1 MKRNLLLFVSLFC
14 FLIIA
19 QSKNLSGNWK
29 EVSRTDADGNPVNF
43 KDTISISFLEGNEYT
58 WVSRGKNS
66 NRGTYK
72 TVDGL
77 LDMGARIFT
86 IVENKSRSLILTD
99 GSATYKFVPYTK
111 TTSQNSFAERAPEPV
126 NSFADI
132 MGKWKVFKR
141 TSDQPLKQIDYSTLL
156 QSVVIQNTSE
166 SVGYITSS
174 ASPHEKDGWKITDL
188 NMGTLYA
195 DGKSQRLFEISKR
208 GEELILKEGGI
219 TYFLKR
225 FGD

>member
-1 MKRNLLLFVSLFC
+1 MKSNFLLSVFLFC
-14 FLIIA
+14 FLIAA
-19 QSKNLSGNWK
+19 QSKSLSGNWK
-29 EVSRTDADGNPVNF
+29 EISRTDANGNQVKF

-58 WVSRGKNS
+58 WMSRGRNS

-72 TVDGL
+72 LLDNQ
-77 LDMGARIFT
+77 LDMGARSFT
-86 IVENKSRSLILTD
+86 IVENKSRSLVLTD
-99 GSATYKFVPYTK
+99 GAATYKFLPDTK
-111 TTSQNSFAERAPEPV
+111 VVSQNSFAERAPEPV
-126 NSFADI
+126 NSLADI

-156 QSVVIQNTSE
+156 QSVVILNTSE
-166 SVGYITSS
+166 SSGYITSS

-188 NMGTLYA
+188 NMGTLYV